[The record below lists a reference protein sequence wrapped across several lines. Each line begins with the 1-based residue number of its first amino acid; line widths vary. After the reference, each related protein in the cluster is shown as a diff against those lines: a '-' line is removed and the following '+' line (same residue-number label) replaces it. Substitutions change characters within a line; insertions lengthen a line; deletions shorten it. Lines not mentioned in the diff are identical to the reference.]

1 MIKLVIFDLDDTL
14 YPEIEFVMSSFRT
27 VAKVISQD
35 FGFDTDKIYIL
46 LIKAF
51 EENRKFVLNRVL
63 EYLKIYNEDYL
74 NRLVSIYRTHKP
86 EIYLYKDAE
95 EMLPYLKE
103 YFLLGLITDGFPT
116 TQKLKVQALNI
127 ERYFN
132 SIIYTGEK
140 GENYS
145 KPSISPFIDML
156 NKFHIQPNEAI
167 YIGDNI
173 EKDFK
178 GPKDLGMISI
188 RILRENGVYR
198 DSIAPRKDFE
208 PDYTVSSLFD
218 LGNLL
223 GKL

>member
-14 YPEIEFVMSSFRT
+14 YPEIEFVMSGFRT

-35 FGFDTDKIYIL
+35 FGFDTDKIYGL
-46 LIKAF
+46 LIEAF
-51 EENRKFVLNRVL
+51 EENRKFVFSRVL
-63 EYLKIYNEDYL
+63 EYLEIYNEDYL
-74 NRLVSIYRTHKP
+74 NKLISIYRIHKP
-86 EIYLYKDAE
+86 EIHLYKDAE

-103 YFLLGLITDGFPT
+103 HFLLGLITDGFPT

-188 RILRENGVYR
+188 RILRENGIYR

-208 PDYTVSSLFD
+208 PDYTVSSFFD

>member
-14 YPEIEFVMSSFRT
+14 YPEIEFVMSGFRT

-188 RILRENGVYR
+188 RILRENGIYR

-208 PDYTVSSLFD
+208 PDYTVSSFFD

>member
-86 EIYLYKDAE
+86 EIHLYKDAE

-103 YFLLGLITDGFPT
+103 HFLLGLITDGFPT

-188 RILRENGVYR
+188 RILRENGIYR

-218 LGNLL
+218 LGDLL